1 MQDETPDPD
10 KTLPPKSDAEE
21 AISPPPADPDR
32 TVIAGAAL
40 PPADDDRTVIEPIA
54 DAAPA
59 DDRTQIVTDTPTPE
73 EEDRTQIIADAPA
86 AVAPPSAEALP
97 EDPASEEA
105 VSNPPTSL
113 PPVAED
119 SGISTP
125 PVTAAP
131 VAEADSGIA
140 SPPKTEAPAEGQSDL
155 ASPPKTEA
163 PAEGESGLASPPKTE
178 ATAEGE
184 TGISSPPVP
193 EDVSPTDEGIA
204 TPPEA
209 AAPVEEP
216 SGVSTPPPVVAA
228 AVAEPELEEPAESP
242 KEPSIAPPPDDLS
255 DAPIDAPTPPKDA
268 VPVGTMINNN
278 YEIKELIS
286 AGGMGEVFRGV
297 NAFTGDAVAIKIVL
311 QSLANDSKIAALF
324 MREAKV
330 LCGLSDNAIVRYFN
344 FVKDADLDRFC
355 LIMEFIDG
363 VSLSDFVRDERPLT
377 EDEAR
382 GLLRRVARG
391 LDRAHQMDVVH
402 RDLSPDNVMLR
413 DGKVSEAV
421 LIDFGIAKSTEMA
434 ENTLHG
440 QLAGKF
446 KYISPEQ
453 LGHFGGEI
461 GPRTDIY
468 GLGLLMAAALRGE
481 PLDMGASVVEA
492 VNARREIPDLSDV
505 PDGLRPLLAHMLE
518 PDPIHRPARML
529 DVIRLLDHPADI
541 PEKYGGVRPV
551 ADGQTNPPQGQA
563 MAGLQTPG
571 LRQPPTHSGQ
581 TQQPATLG
589 GQSVVPAA
597 VDATSASPFGG
608 PTGVA
613 PGTFAPGM
621 TAPPATFAPG
631 QNTMAGTPKR
641 RRDSDGG
648 GGFLRWLM
656 ILVVIAGLGGFV
668 AWQQGLIPDD
678 MLPEGMRQADAGDT
692 NTVEDPVTSTPSGPM
707 TRASFLASYEAG
719 PCSYAT
725 RIATGPEA
733 GVVAAYGNNL
743 AGFDGLADDF
753 EAAFDSRPTIRT
765 SAVPDTHCA
774 ALDLGRT
781 LQQTE
786 GAPPILVLDSNEM
799 QSGGS
804 IVGRLSDR
812 RGRPVWLVLIT
823 AAGGVYNLT
832 DRMTEGAD
840 GSATFSFG
848 LNSDGSGEAQPQM
861 IMAVASDAPLIAAA
875 AANNGARASDLL
887 PLIEAEIAGREG
899 RAGAAI
905 AVFDLLP

>member
-1 MQDETPDPD
+1 MQNDTPDPE
-10 KTLPPKSDAEE
+10 KTLPPQEDDGTTTPPTDA
-21 AISPPPADPDR
+21 DR
-32 TVIAGAAL
+32 TVIAGAVV
-40 PPADDDRTVIEPIA
+40 PPSEDPDRTVIEPA
-54 DAAPA
+54 SAPEPE
-59 DDRTQIVTDTPTPE
+59 DDRTQIVTSAPVEDAD
-73 EEDRTQIIADAPA
+73 DRTQIISDAPPAVSPPTADA
-86 AVAPPSAEALP
+86 LP
-97 EDPASEEA
+97 DDPVEE
-105 VSNPPTSL
+105 TT
-113 PPVAED
+113 D

-125 PVTAAP
+125 PVTTPPEADDTGISTPPTTAAP
-131 VAEADSGIA
+131 IDADTSGIESPPVTEAPTDAENGIA
-140 SPPKTEAPAEGQSDL
+140 SPPKTEAPADD
-155 ASPPKTEA
+155 T
-163 PAEGESGLASPPKTE
+163 GLASPPTADE
-178 ATAEGE
+178 TPEADDDIASPPVTDDATAE
-184 TGISSPPVP
+184 TS
-193 EDVSPTDEGIA
+193 GIA
-204 TPPEA
+204 
-209 AAPVEEP
+209 V
-216 SGVSTPPPVVAA
+216 PPVVEDLVEEAA
-228 AVAEPELEEPAESP
+228 PEPDVVAE
-242 KEPSIAPPPDDLS
+242 EPSIAPPPDDLS
-255 DAPIDAPTPPKDA
+255 DAPIDEPSAPKDA

-344 FVKDADLDRFC
+344 FVKDAALDRFC

-505 PDGLRPLLAHMLE
+505 PDGMRPLLAHMLE

-541 PEKYGGVRPV
+541 PAKYGGARPV
-551 ADGQTNPPQGQA
+551 ADGQTQPPAGQQPV
-563 MAGLQTPG
+563 GLTTPG
-571 LRQPPTHSGQ
+571 LQQPPMQ
-581 TQQPATLG
+581 TGAPGLIP
-589 GQSVVPAA
+589 PAA
-597 VDATSASPFGG
+597 DATSASPFGG

-613 PGTFAPGM
+613 PGTFAPGV
-621 TAPPATFAPG
+621 TAAPGTFAPG
-631 QNTMAGTPKR
+631 QNTMAGTPAR
-641 RRDSDGG
+641 RRSSDGG
-648 GGFLRWLM
+648 GGIGRW
-656 ILVVIAGLGGFV
+656 ILILLVIGGLGGFV
-668 AWQQGLIPDD
+668 AWQQGLIPNE
-678 MLPEGMRQADAGDT
+678 MLPEGLRQAEATENETLD
-692 NTVEDPVTSTPSGPM
+692 DPVTSTPSGPM
-707 TRASFLASYEAG
+707 TRASFLANFDAG

-725 RIATGPEA
+725 RIATGPQA
-733 GVVAAYGNNL
+733 GVVATFSNTDGA
-743 AGFDGLADDF
+743 FSGLADAF
-753 EAAFDSRPTIRT
+753 EDAFDSRPTIST
-765 SAVPDTHCA
+765 TAVLDTHCA
-774 ALDLGRT
+774 ALDMGRT

-848 LNSDGSGEAQPQM
+848 LNSDGSGEPQPQM

-887 PLIEAEIAGREG
+887 PLIEAEIAGRDG

>member
-1 MQDETPDPD
+1 MQNDTPDPD
-10 KTLPPKSDAEE
+10 KTVPPEAEGDDPF
-21 AISPPPADPDR
+21 AVSTPPADTDR
-32 TVIAGAAL
+32 TIITDTAL
-40 PPADDDRTVIEPIA
+40 SDTPSDNDRTVIEPA
-54 DAAPA
+54 SPAASTSDDA
-59 DDRTQIVTDTPTPE
+59 DRTVIEPVAPDDGAE
-73 EEDRTQIIADAPA
+73 DVDRTVIEPVVPEPLAEDQTQIAAADVPPS
-86 AVAPPSAEALP
+86 VAPPTAEAIP
-97 EDPASEEA
+97 EDPEEPEEDP
-105 VSNPPTSL
+105 VKGLSL
-113 PPVAED
+113 PPVT
-119 SGISTP
+119 TP
-125 PVTAAP
+125 PDAA
-131 VAEADSGIA
+131 DN
-140 SPPKTEAPAEGQSDL
+140 
-155 ASPPKTEA
+155 
-163 PAEGESGLASPPKTE
+163 GLASPPKPELADGDDTRI
-178 ATAEGE
+178 ATPPAAETPVE
-184 TGISSPPVP
+184 SDIASPPEAEAP
-193 EDVSPTDEGIA
+193 QEEAGIASPPDVAAVTAAAVGIA
-204 TPPEA
+204 TPGEA
-209 AAPVEEP
+209 AQDDASEASAPPEPVEK
-216 SGVSTPPPVVAA
+216 A
-228 AVAEPELEEPAESP
+228 

-255 DAPIDAPTPPKDA
+255 DAPIDEPTPPKDA

-344 FVKDADLDRFC
+344 FVKDSDLDRFC

-413 DGKVSEAV
+413 DGKVSAAV

-468 GLGLLMAAALRGE
+468 GLGLLMAAAVRGE

-518 PDPIHRPARML
+518 PDPAHRPGRML

-541 PEKYGGVRPV
+541 PAKYGGVRPV
-551 ADGQTNPPQGQA
+551 ADGQTQPPQGQLGA
-563 MAGLQTPG
+563 PAPGLQ
-571 LRQPPTHSGQ
+571 QPPTHSGQ
-581 TQQPATLG
+581 TQPAGPSL
-589 GQSVVPAA
+589 VPAA
-597 VDATSASPFGG
+597 TDATSASPFGG

-613 PGTFAPGM
+613 PGTFAPGV
-621 TAPPATFAPG
+621 TAAPGTFAPG
-631 QNTMAGTPKR
+631 QQTMAGSTPR
-641 RRDSDGG
+641 RRDSDSGG
-648 GGFLRWLM
+648 GIGRWLL
-656 ILVVIAGLGGFV
+656 ILLVFAGLGGFV

-678 MLPEGMRQADAGDT
+678 MLPEGLRQASAEGEET
-692 NTVEDPVTSTPSGPM
+692 SADPVTETPSGPM
-707 TRASFLASYEAG
+707 TRSSFLANYEAG

-733 GVVAAYGNNL
+733 GIVATFGNN
-743 AGFDGLADDF
+743 ATAFDGLADAF
-753 EAAFDSRPTIRT
+753 EAAFDSRPTIRN
-765 SAVPDTHCA
+765 VEIPDTHCA
-774 ALDLGRT
+774 ALDMGRT
-781 LQQTE
+781 LQLTE

-848 LNSDGSGEAQPQM
+848 LNSDGSGEPQPQM

-887 PLIEAEIAGREG
+887 PLIEAEIAGRDGE
-899 RAGAAI
+899 AGAAI

>member
-1 MQDETPDPD
+1 MQNDTPDPD
-10 KTLPPKSDAEE
+10 KTLPPVTSEDDGTASQQ
-21 AISPPPADPDR
+21 ADR
-32 TVIAGAAL
+32 TVISENAVPTDVSA
-40 PPADDDRTVIEPIA
+40 DDRTVIE
-54 DAAPA
+54 AAA
-59 DDRTQIVTDTPTPE
+59 ATSNEDDDRTQIKPE
-73 EEDRTQIIADAPA
+73 EAPP
-86 AVAPPSAEALP
+86 AVAQPSGDVTPDDGEL
-97 EDPASEEA
+97 
-105 VSNPPTSL
+105 TSDG
-113 PPVAED
+113 VAENTD
-119 SGISTP
+119 
-125 PVTAAP
+125 
-131 VAEADSGIA
+131 IA
-140 SPPKTEAPAEGQSDL
+140 SPPKPDAASDAEAGIESPPSPVSLTERAPDI
-155 ASPPKTEA
+155 ASPP
-163 PAEGESGLASPPKTE
+163 
-178 ATAEGE
+178 
-184 TGISSPPVP
+184 V
-193 EDVSPTDEGIA
+193 V
-204 TPPEA
+204 EA
-209 AAPVEEP
+209 ADAADVGIVTPDEPEQADGSEASDGSEP
-216 SGVSTPPPVVAA
+216 S
-228 AVAEPELEEPAESP
+228 L
-242 KEPSIAPPPDDLS
+242 APPPDDLS
-255 DAPIDAPTPPKDA
+255 DAPIEEVTPPKDA

-377 EDEAR
+377 DDEAR

-505 PDGLRPLLAHMLE
+505 SEGLRPLIAHMLE
-518 PDPIHRPARML
+518 PDPAHRPARML
-529 DVIRLLDHPADI
+529 DVIRLLDHPADV
-541 PEKYGGVRPV
+541 PAKYGGIRPV
-551 ADGQTNPPQGQA
+551 ADGQTQPPMGQ
-563 MAGLQTPG
+563 LQSGIATPG

-581 TQQPATLG
+581 TQGGGTLG
-589 GQSVVPAA
+589 GQSIVPAA
-597 VDATSASPFGG
+597 ADATSASPFGG

-613 PGTFAPGM
+613 PGTFSPGM
-621 TAPPATFAPG
+621 TAPPGTFAPG
-631 QNTMAGTPKR
+631 QHTMSGSGSR
-641 RRDSDGG
+641 RRDREG
-648 GGFLRWLM
+648 GGFVRWLL
-656 ILVVIAGLGGFV
+656 ILLVIAGLGGFV
-668 AWQQGLIPDD
+668 AWQQGLIPDEL
-678 MLPEGMRQADAGDT
+678 LPEGMRQASAGDADS
-692 NTVEDPVTSTPSGPM
+692 VADPVTSTPAGPM
-707 TRASFLASYEAG
+707 TRASFLAGYDAG
-719 PCSYAT
+719 PCSYAN
-725 RIATGPEA
+725 RIATGPDA
-733 GVVAAYGNNL
+733 GVVAAFTNAQG
-743 AGFDGLADDF
+743 AFDSLADDF
-753 EAAFDSRPTIRT
+753 DAAFGSRPTIRVQ
-765 SAVPDTHCA
+765 AVQDAHCA

-786 GAPPILVLDSNEM
+786 GSPPILVLDSNEM

-832 DRMTEGAD
+832 DRMTEGSD

-848 LNSDGSGEAQPQM
+848 LNSDGSGEPQPQM

-887 PLIEAEIAGREG
+887 PLIEAEIAGRDG
-899 RAGAAI
+899 KAGAAI
-905 AVFDLLP
+905 AVFNLLP

>member
-1 MQDETPDPD
+1 MQNDTPDPD
-10 KTLPPKSDAEE
+10 KTIPPQGEEDDIFAVDSPAE
-21 AISPPPADPDR
+21 DVDR
-32 TVIAGAAL
+32 TVISSAAV
-40 PPADDDRTVIEPIA
+40 PPASADEDRTVIEPIQS
-54 DAAPA
+54 PA
-59 DDRTQIVTDTPTPE
+59 VD
-73 EEDRTQIIADAPA
+73 EDRTQIATDDDVPP
-86 AVAPPSAEALP
+86 AVAPPTAEALP
-97 EDPASEEA
+97 EDPED
-105 VSNPPTSL
+105 T
-113 PPVAED
+113 PVA
-119 SGISTP
+119 GLSTP
-125 PVTAAP
+125 PVTTP
-131 VAEADSGIA
+131 PEDS
-140 SPPKTEAPAEGQSDL
+140 
-155 ASPPKTEA
+155 
-163 PAEGESGLASPPKTE
+163 
-178 ATAEGE
+178 E
-184 TGISSPPVP
+184 TGISSPPKAEAP
-193 EDVSPTDEGIA
+193 AEGDSGIA
-204 TPPEA
+204 TPPVTETPADGDSGIATPPVTEA
-209 AAPVEEP
+209 PMAAT
-216 SGVSTPPPVVAA
+216 SGIASPPVVEAVAAA
-228 AVAEPELEEPAESP
+228 AVGIATPEEIDTTEEDTPDAEEPAPSLPPEP
-242 KEPSIAPPPDDLS
+242 IEAAKEPSIAPPPDDLS
-255 DAPIDAPTPPKDA
+255 DAPIDEPSPPKDA

-344 FVKDADLDRFC
+344 FVKDAALDRFC

-468 GLGLLMAAALRGE
+468 GLGLLMAAGLRGE
-481 PLDMGASVVEA
+481 PLDMGSSVVEA

-541 PEKYGGVRPV
+541 PAKYGGARPV
-551 ADGQTNPPQGQA
+551 ADGQTRPPAGQVTSGIA
-563 MAGLQTPG
+563 TPG
-571 LRQPPTHSGQ
+571 LQQPPTHSGQ
-581 TQQPATLG
+581 TQGVAPSL
-589 GQSVVPAA
+589 VPAA
-597 VDATSASPFGG
+597 ADATSASPFGA

-613 PGTFAPGM
+613 PGTFAPGV
-621 TAPPATFAPG
+621 TAAPGTFAPG
-631 QNTMAGTPKR
+631 QNTMAGTSPR
-641 RRDSDGG
+641 RRNSDGG
-648 GGFLRWLM
+648 GGVGRWLL
-656 ILVVIAGLGGFV
+656 ILLVIAGLGGFV
-668 AWQQGLIPDD
+668 AWQQGLIPDE
-678 MLPEGMRQADAGDT
+678 MLPDGLRQADAGGSET
-692 NTVEDPVTSTPSGPM
+692 IEDPVTSTPSGPM
-707 TRASFLASYEAG
+707 TRASFLANYDAG
-719 PCSYAT
+719 ACTYAT

-733 GVVAAYGNNL
+733 GVVATFSNSQGA
-743 AGFDGLADDF
+743 FDGLADAF
-753 EAAFDSRPTIRT
+753 EDAFDSRPNISTKII
-765 SAVPDTHCA
+765 PDSHCA

-781 LQQTE
+781 MQQTG
-786 GAPPILVLDSNEM
+786 GAAPILVLDSNEM

-887 PLIEAEIAGREG
+887 PLIEAEIAGTDG